1 MKNVF
6 CNKLRLVPQSCQN
19 QSRCHVLLPH
29 LASLPISRVK
39 MGVAIAVLWLGCP
52 DKPFGRFL
60 KIHMSTFTK
69 GSSKPLLLR
78 TLHVA
83 KNQCVNLKFA
93 KILHRRKNA
102 TFINSRLITKLT
114 FDNLTC
120 SDLAHTHRISF
131 FHL

>member
-29 LASLPISRVK
+29 LASLPIRRVK

-69 GSSKPLLLR
+69 GSSKRLLLR
-78 TLHVA
+78 TLHVT
-83 KNQCVNLKFA
+83 KNQCVNLEFA
-93 KILHRRKNA
+93 KNLQNA
-102 TFINSRLITKLT
+102 QKKRFS
-114 FDNLTC
+114 
-120 SDLAHTHRISF
+120 SV
-131 FHL
+131 

>member
-29 LASLPISRVK
+29 LASLPIRRVK

-83 KNQCVNLKFA
+83 KHQCVNLEFA
-93 KILHRRKNA
+93 KILHRRKNFFSHFLQNFC
-102 TFINSRLITKLT
+102 TFLAKIVQNY
-114 FDNLTC
+114 C
-120 SDLAHTHRISF
+120 S
-131 FHL
+131 

>member
-6 CNKLRLVPQSCQN
+6 CNKLRLVPQSYQN

-29 LASLPISRVK
+29 LASLPIRRVK

-69 GSSKPLLLR
+69 GSSKRLLLR
-78 TLHVA
+78 TLHVT
-83 KNQCVNLKFA
+83 KNQCVNLEFA
-93 KILHRRKNA
+93 KILHRRKKFFSHFLQNFC
-102 TFINSRLITKLT
+102 TF
-114 FDNLTC
+114 
-120 SDLAHTHRISF
+120 LAKIVQNYC
-131 FHL
+131 L

>member
-83 KNQCVNLKFA
+83 KHQCVNLKFE
-93 KILHRRKNA
+93 KILHRRKKIFF
-102 TFINSRLITKLT
+102 TFFAKFLHISCKNCAKLL
-114 FDNLTC
+114 FVN
-120 SDLAHTHRISF
+120 F
-131 FHL
+131 

>member
-93 KILHRRKNA
+93 KILHISCKNCA
-102 TFINSRLITKLT
+102 KLL
-114 FDNLTC
+114 FVN
-120 SDLAHTHRISF
+120 F
-131 FHL
+131 

>member
-52 DKPFGRFL
+52 DKAFGRFL

-83 KNQCVNLKFA
+83 KNQYVNLKFA
-93 KILHRRKNA
+93 KILHRRKKNFF
-102 TFINSRLITKLT
+102 TFFAKFLHISCKNCAKLL
-114 FDNLTC
+114 FVN
-120 SDLAHTHRISF
+120 F
-131 FHL
+131 

>member
-29 LASLPISRVK
+29 LASLPIRRVK

-60 KIHMSTFTK
+60 KIHMSTHELSFYGKIFFIFLEIFLKSACRKFTAILEK
-69 GSSKPLLLR
+69 NCKSK
-78 TLHVA
+78 
-83 KNQCVNLKFA
+83 C
-93 KILHRRKNA
+93 
-102 TFINSRLITKLT
+102 
-114 FDNLTC
+114 
-120 SDLAHTHRISF
+120 
-131 FHL
+131 